1 MESQNSFLSYV
12 KINENE
18 RNLSSDIYL
27 VFLFPFSRV
36 ESLGYPKELASGGA
50 KKMVWENECS
60 SYPKFELTS
69 DFYKE
74 ILGNVQG
81 TAGNSSR

>member
-1 MESQNSFLSYV
+1 MVLGVRNINSVDTTLSMD
-12 KINENE
+12 
-18 RNLSSDIYL
+18 RSDIYL

-36 ESLGYPKELASGGA
+36 ESLSYPKELASGGS
-50 KKMVWENECS
+50 KNI
-60 SYPKFELTS
+60 YPRFELTS

-74 ILGNVQG
+74 LLGNVQG